1 MSIVG
6 TAAFASPYA
15 VWVRQSRYADDG
27 RSRPKRRI
35 AKPARTASHNRT
47 GSLIS
52 AFRWPPS
59 PNLADT
65 TFLPDSFPYPK
76 SSSPKTAPQLESRFQ
91 YEGKVLSQSDPGNID
106 VFGDH
111 FEKIASNVET
121 VIQGKRDVIDLILLG
136 LVSEGHVLVEDV
148 PGVGK
153 TQLAKSLARS
163 VEGAFN
169 RIQFT
174 PDLLPSDVTGISV
187 WDREKRAFEFK
198 PGPIFANIVVGDEI
212 NRASPKTQSSLL
224 EAMAERQVTSDGV
237 TRELPLPF
245 MVIATQNPLEHEGTY
260 PLPEAQLDR
269 FMMQVVIG
277 YPGREKELEMLDTHG
292 IRSTFL
298 DLQPVVRVEEVH
310 EMIAIAREVA
320 VSQSV
325 KNYIVDLVEGTRL
338 HPDVMLGASPR
349 STLFLQALA
358 RSRAASTGRDYV
370 MPDDIKALAHPVL
383 EHRLALRPEAQMR
396 GETVTDLIDDVLGR
410 LRVPGTKSRIAT

>member
-1 MSIVG
+1 MS
-6 TAAFASPYA
+6 P
-15 VWVRQSRYADDG
+15 
-27 RSRPKRRI
+27 
-35 AKPARTASHNRT
+35 
-47 GSLIS
+47 
-52 AFRWPPS
+52 
-59 PNLADT
+59 
-65 TFLPDSFPYPK
+65 
-76 SSSPKTAPQLESRFQ
+76 
-91 YEGKVLSQSDPGNID
+91 SDPGSID
-106 VFGDH
+106 VFGEY
-111 FEKIASNVET
+111 FERIASNVET

-187 WDREKRAFEFK
+187 WDRERRAFEFK
-198 PGPIFANIVVGDEI
+198 QGPIFANIVVGDEI

-269 FMMQVVIG
+269 FMMRVVIG
-277 YPGREKELEMLDTHG
+277 YPSREKEIEMLDIHG
-292 IRSTFL
+292 VRSTFL
-298 DLQPVVRVEEVH
+298 DLQPVVRVDDVQ
-310 EMIAIAREVA
+310 EMIAIAKEVA
-320 VSQSV
+320 VSRSV
-325 KNYIVDLVEGTRL
+325 KNYIIDLVEGTRL

-349 STLFLQALA
+349 SALFLQGLA
-358 RSRAASTGRDYV
+358 RSRAASKGRDYV
-370 MPDDIKALAHPVL
+370 MPDDIKTLAQPVL
-383 EHRLALRPEAQMR
+383 EHRLAMRPEAQMR
-396 GETVTDLIDDVLGR
+396 GETVADLIEDVLGR
-410 LRVPGTKSRIAT
+410 IRVPGTTSRIAT